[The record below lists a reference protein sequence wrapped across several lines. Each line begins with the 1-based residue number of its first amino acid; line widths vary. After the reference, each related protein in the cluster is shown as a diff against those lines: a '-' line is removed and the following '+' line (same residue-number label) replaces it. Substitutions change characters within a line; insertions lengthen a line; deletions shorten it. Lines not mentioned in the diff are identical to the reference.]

1 VEDVMSKIEKE
12 IKILDI
18 EIEQLKRKL
27 DILGANLKNDGIQK
41 IYVYDLPS
49 IYARFYDCM
58 MQLDKCSKP
67 YDIEICKNK
76 LKTLFLEIDN
86 LLTKKQQEN
95 LFTAIGYKHLKD
107 ILSISDINRFKNVLS
122 TSEVIKII
130 KQFSINPNKWI
141 RLRETN
147 GKTTI
152 TIKHILN
159 EELQAEYGTKM
170 QPVLETEME
179 VPSIESGNAI
189 LEQLGFSFRNY
200 QEKKRTTYV
209 LDNTEIDIDSW
220 PLIPPYL
227 EIEGE
232 SDEQINKIVQKL
244 ELSYKEMVSCN
255 TAEVYKKYGIDIY
268 QFRELRFEEKNKGLE
283 L

>member
-1 VEDVMSKIEKE
+1 MSKIEKE
-12 IKILDI
+12 VKVLNI
-18 EIEQLKRKL
+18 EIEPLKRKL
-27 DILGANLKNDGIQK
+27 ESIGAVLKNDGIQK

-58 MQLDKCSKP
+58 MQLEKCSKP
-67 YDIEICKNK
+67 YDIEVCKSK

-86 LLTKKQQEN
+86 LMTQEQQDST
-95 LFTAIGYKHLKD
+95 FKAIGYKHLND
-107 ILSISDINRFKNVLS
+107 TLSIQDIDRLKELLS
-122 TSEVIKII
+122 TAEVVRLV
-130 KQFSINPNKWI
+130 KQFGINPNKWV

-159 EELQAEYGTKM
+159 EKLQKKYGTKM

-209 LDNTEIDIDSW
+209 LEKIEIDIDEW

-227 EIEGE
+227 EVEGE
-232 SDEQINKIVQKL
+232 SDKQINSIIRKL
-244 ELSYKEMVSCN
+244 ELSDKEIVSCN
-255 TAEVYKKYGIDIY
+255 TVEVYKKYGLDIY
-268 QFRELRFEEKNKGLE
+268 QYRELRFNEKDKDME

>member
-1 VEDVMSKIEKE
+1 MSKIEKE
-12 IKILDI
+12 VKILDI
-18 EIEQLKRKL
+18 EIKQLKKKL
-27 DILGANLKNDGIQK
+27 ESLGATLKSDGVQK

-58 MQLDKCSKP
+58 MQLEKCSKP
-67 YDIEICKNK
+67 YDIEICKSK
-76 LKTLFLEIDN
+76 LKALFLEIDN
-86 LLTKKQQEN
+86 LMTQEQQDST
-95 LFTAIGYKHLKD
+95 FKAIGYKHLNDTLSIQDVDRLKD
-107 ILSISDINRFKNVLS
+107 ILSKA
-122 TSEVIKII
+122 EVVRLV
-130 KQFSINPNKWI
+130 KQFGINPNKWV

-159 EELQAEYGTKM
+159 EELQKEYGTKM

-200 QEKKRTTYV
+200 QEKKRITYV
-209 LDNTEIDIDSW
+209 IDNTEVDIDSW

-227 EIEGE
+227 EVEGE
-232 SDEQINKIVQKL
+232 SDEQIDSIVRKL
-244 ELSYKEMVSCN
+244 ELSDKEIVSCN
-255 TAEVYKKYGIDIY
+255 TAEIYKKYGLDIY
-268 QFRELRFEEKNKGLE
+268 QYRELRFNEKEKGIE

>member
-1 VEDVMSKIEKE
+1 MSKIEKE
-12 IKILDI
+12 VKILNI
-18 EIEQLKRKL
+18 EIEPLRRKL
-27 DILGANLKNDGIQK
+27 EILGAVLKNDGIQK

-49 IYARFYDCM
+49 IYSRFYDCI
-58 MQLDKCSKP
+58 MQLEKCSKP

-76 LKTLFLEIDN
+76 LRTLFMEIDN
-86 LLTKKQQEN
+86 LMTKEQQDSIAN
-95 LFTAIGYKHLKD
+95 SIGYKHLNDTLSILDKDNLKD
-107 ILSISDINRFKNVLS
+107 ILSTK
-122 TSEVIKII
+122 EVVKLV
-130 KQFSINPNKWI
+130 KQFGINPNKWV

-159 EELQAEYGTKM
+159 EELQAEYGTKT

-200 QEKKRTTYV
+200 QEKKRMTYI
-209 LDNTEIDIDSW
+209 LEGTEIDIDSW
-220 PLIPPYL
+220 PLIPSYL

-232 SDEQINKIVQKL
+232 SDEQIDSILKKL
-244 ELSYKEMVSCN
+244 ELSDKEIVSCN
-255 TAEVYKKYGIDIY
+255 TAEIYKKYGIDIY
-268 QFRELRFEEKNKGLE
+268 KYRELRFNEKEKDLE
-283 L
+283 I

>member
-1 VEDVMSKIEKE
+1 MSKIEKE
-12 IKILDI
+12 VKVLNI
-18 EIEQLKRKL
+18 EIEPLKRKL
-27 DILGANLKNDGIQK
+27 ESIGAVLKNDGIQK

-58 MQLDKCSKP
+58 MQLEKCSKP
-67 YDIEICKNK
+67 YDIEVCKSK

-86 LLTKKQQEN
+86 LMTQEQQDST
-95 LFTAIGYKHLKD
+95 FKAIGYKHLND
-107 ILSISDINRFKNVLS
+107 TLSIQDIDRLKELLS
-122 TSEVIKII
+122 TAEVVRLV
-130 KQFSINPNKWI
+130 KQFGINPNKWV

-159 EELQAEYGTKM
+159 EKLQKKYGTKM

-209 LDNTEIDIDSW
+209 LEKIEIDIDEW

-227 EIEGE
+227 EVEGE
-232 SDEQINKIVQKL
+232 SDKQINSIIRKL
-244 ELSYKEMVSCN
+244 ELSDKEIVSCN
-255 TAEVYKKYGIDIY
+255 AVEVYKKYGLDIY
-268 QFRELRFEEKNKGLE
+268 QYRELRFNEKDKDME

>member
-1 VEDVMSKIEKE
+1 MSKIEKE

-268 QFRELRFEEKNKGLE
+268 QFRELRFEKKNKGLE

>member
-1 VEDVMSKIEKE
+1 MSKIEKE

-18 EIEQLKRKL
+18 EIEQIKIKLKK
-27 DILGANLKNDGIQK
+27 LGAVLKNDGVQK

-49 IYARFYDCM
+49 IYSRFYDCM
-58 MQLDKCSKP
+58 MQLDNCSKP
-67 YDIEICKNK
+67 YDAEICKNK
-76 LKTLFLEIDN
+76 LRTLFLEMDN
-86 LLTKKQQEN
+86 LMTKEQQESMSN
-95 LFTAIGYKHLKD
+95 AIGYKSLND
-107 ILSISDINRFKNVLS
+107 SLSIKEIDKLKAVLS
-122 TSEVIKII
+122 KPETIKII
-130 KQFSINPNKWI
+130 KQFGINPNKWV

-159 EELQAEYGTKM
+159 QELQTKI

-189 LEQLGFSFRNY
+189 LEQLGYSFRNY
-200 QEKKRTTYV
+200 QEKQRVTYI
-209 LDNTEIDIDSW
+209 LDDTEIDIDSW

-232 SDEQINKIVQKL
+232 SSEKIDKIVEKL
-244 ELSYKEMVSCN
+244 EISNKEIVSCN
-255 TAEVYKKYGIDIY
+255 TAEVYRKYGIDIY
-268 QFRELRFEEKNKGLE
+268 QFRELRFLKKDKEVE

>member
-1 VEDVMSKIEKE
+1 
-12 IKILDI
+12 
-18 EIEQLKRKL
+18 
-27 DILGANLKNDGIQK
+27 
-41 IYVYDLPS
+41 
-49 IYARFYDCM
+49 
-58 MQLDKCSKP
+58 MQLEKCSKP
-67 YDIEICKNK
+67 YDIEVCKSK
-76 LKTLFLEIDN
+76 LRTLFLEIDN
-86 LLTKKQQEN
+86 LMTLEQQESTFN
-95 LFTAIGYKHLKD
+95 AIGYRHLNDTLLIQDGDRLKET
-107 ILSISDINRFKNVLS
+107 LS
-122 TSEVIKII
+122 TAEVVRLV
-130 KQFSINPNKWI
+130 KQFGINPNKWV

-159 EELQAEYGTKM
+159 EKLQAEFGTKM

-209 LDNTEIDIDSW
+209 LDNTEVDIDSW

-227 EIEGE
+227 EVEGE
-232 SDEQINKIVQKL
+232 SDEKINSIVRKL
-244 ELSYKEMVSCN
+244 ALSDKEIVSCN

-268 QFRELRFEEKNKGLE
+268 KYREFRFNEKDKGIEL
-283 L
+283 

>member
-1 VEDVMSKIEKE
+1 MSKIEKE
-12 IKILDI
+12 VKILNI
-18 EIEQLKRKL
+18 EIESLRIKL
-27 DILGANLKNDGIQK
+27 ENLGAVLKNAGIQK

-49 IYARFYDCM
+49 IYSRFYDCI
-58 MQLDKCSKP
+58 MQLEKCSRP
-67 YDIEICKNK
+67 YDIEICKSK
-76 LKTLFLEIDN
+76 LRILFMEIDN
-86 LLTKKQQEN
+86 LMTKEQQDGIVN
-95 LFTAIGYKHLKD
+95 SIGYQHLNDTLAIQDKD
-107 ILSISDINRFKNVLS
+107 ILKEILS
-122 TSEVIKII
+122 KQEVVKLV
-130 KQFSINPNKWI
+130 KQFGINPNKWV

-159 EELQAEYGTKM
+159 EELQAEYGTKT

-200 QEKKRTTYV
+200 QEKKRITYI
-209 LDNTEIDIDSW
+209 LDGTEIDIDSW

-232 SDEQINKIVQKL
+232 SDEQVDSIVKKL
-244 ELSYKEMVSCN
+244 ELSSKEVVSCN
-255 TAEVYKKYGIDIY
+255 TAEIYKKYGIDIY
-268 QFRELRFEEKNKGLE
+268 KYRELRFSER
-283 L
+283 

>member
-1 VEDVMSKIEKE
+1 MSKIEKE
-12 IKILDI
+12 V
-18 EIEQLKRKL
+18 EIEPLKKKL
-27 DILGANLKNDGIQK
+27 EGLGAVLKNDGIQK

-49 IYARFYDCM
+49 IYSRFYDCM
-58 MQLDKCSKP
+58 MQLEKCSKP
-67 YDIEICKNK
+67 YDIEVCKSK
-76 LKTLFLEIDN
+76 LRILFLEVDN
-86 LLTKKQQEN
+86 LMTLEQQEN
-95 LFTAIGYKHLKD
+95 TFKAVGYKHLNDTLSIQDTDRLKE
-107 ILSISDINRFKNVLS
+107 ILS
-122 TSEVIKII
+122 TPEVVRLV
-130 KQFSINPNKWI
+130 KQFGINPNKWV

-159 EELQAEYGTKM
+159 EKLQKEYGTKM

-200 QEKKRTTYV
+200 QEKKRTTYI

-227 EIEGE
+227 EVEGE
-232 SDEQINKIVQKL
+232 SDKQIESIVRKL
-244 ELSYKEMVSCN
+244 ELSDKEIVSCN
-255 TAEVYKKYGIDIY
+255 TAEVYKKYGLDIY
-268 QFRELRFEEKNKGLE
+268 QYRELRFYEKDKGIE

>member
-1 VEDVMSKIEKE
+1 MSKIEKE
-12 IKILDI
+12 IKILNI

-27 DILGANLKNDGIQK
+27 DMLGANLKNDGIQK

-95 LFTAIGYKHLKD
+95 LSTAIGYKHLKD

-122 TSEVIKII
+122 TPEVIKII

-244 ELSYKEMVSCN
+244 ELSDKEMVSCN

>member
-1 VEDVMSKIEKE
+1 MSKIEKE
-12 IKILDI
+12 IKVLDI
-18 EIEQLKRKL
+18 ETEQLKSKL
-27 DILGANLKNDGIQK
+27 ESLGAILKNDGIQK

-49 IYARFYDCM
+49 IYSRFYDCM

-67 YDIEICKNK
+67 YDIDICKSK
-76 LKTLFLEIDN
+76 LRTLFMEIDN
-86 LLTKKQQEN
+86 LTTKEQQDSMFN
-95 LFTAIGYKHLKD
+95 AIGHKHLNDILSIHDINRLKD
-107 ILSISDINRFKNVLS
+107 ILSTSDVVKM
-122 TSEVIKII
+122 IKH
-130 KQFSINPNKWI
+130 FGINPNKWV

-147 GKTTI
+147 GKVTI

-159 EELQAEYGTKM
+159 QELQAEYGTKM

-200 QEKKRTTYV
+200 QEKKRTTYI
-209 LDNTEIDIDSW
+209 LEGTEVDIDSW

-232 SDEQINKIVQKL
+232 SDEEIEKIVKRL
-244 ELSYKEMVSCN
+244 ELSSKETVSCN
-255 TAEVYKKYGIDIY
+255 TAEVYKKYGMDIY
-268 QFRELRFEEKNKGLE
+268 QFRELRFNEKDKGIE
-283 L
+283 I

>member
-1 VEDVMSKIEKE
+1 MSKIEKE

-159 EELQAEYGTKM
+159 EELQAE
-170 QPVLETEME
+170 
-179 VPSIESGNAI
+179 
-189 LEQLGFSFRNY
+189 
-200 QEKKRTTYV
+200 
-209 LDNTEIDIDSW
+209 
-220 PLIPPYL
+220 
-227 EIEGE
+227 
-232 SDEQINKIVQKL
+232 
-244 ELSYKEMVSCN
+244 
-255 TAEVYKKYGIDIY
+255 
-268 QFRELRFEEKNKGLE
+268 
-283 L
+283 

>member
-1 VEDVMSKIEKE
+1 MNKIEKE
-12 IKILDI
+12 VKVLDI
-18 EIEQLKRKL
+18 EIEQLRKKL
-27 DILGANLKNDGIQK
+27 ESLGAVLKNDEIQK

-49 IYARFYDCM
+49 IYSRFYDCM
-58 MQLDKCSKP
+58 MQLEKCSKP
-67 YDIEICKNK
+67 YDIVVCKSK
-76 LKTLFLEIDN
+76 LRTLFLEVDN
-86 LLTKKQQEN
+86 LMTLEQQEN
-95 LFTAIGYKHLKD
+95 TFKAIGYKHLSDTLLIQDTNRLKET
-107 ILSISDINRFKNVLS
+107 LSIAEVVK
-122 TSEVIKII
+122 VIK
-130 KQFSINPNKWI
+130 QYGINPNKWV

-159 EELQAEYGTKM
+159 EKLTKEYGTRM

-200 QEKKRTTYV
+200 QEKRRTTYI
-209 LDNTEIDIDSW
+209 LDDTEIDIDSW

-232 SDEQINKIVQKL
+232 SDEQIDNILRALKL
-244 ELSYKEMVSCN
+244 SDKEVLSCN
-255 TAEVYKKYGIDIY
+255 TEEVYKKYGLDIY
-268 QFRELRFEEKNKGLE
+268 QFRELRFNEKDKVIE

>member
-1 VEDVMSKIEKE
+1 MSKIEKE
-12 IKILDI
+12 IKILNI

-27 DILGANLKNDGIQK
+27 DMLGANLKNDGIQK

-95 LFTAIGYKHLKD
+95 LSTAIGYKNLKV
-107 ILSISDINRFKNVLS
+107 ILSISYINRFKNVLS
-122 TSEVIKII
+122 TPEVIKII

-244 ELSYKEMVSCN
+244 ELSDKEMVSCN

>member
-1 VEDVMSKIEKE
+1 MSKIEKE
-12 IKILDI
+12 VKVLDI
-18 EIEQLKRKL
+18 EIEQLKKKL
-27 DILGANLKNDGIQK
+27 ESLGAVLKNDGIQK

-49 IYARFYDCM
+49 IYSRFYDCM
-58 MQLDKCSKP
+58 MQLKKCSKP
-67 YDIEICKNK
+67 YDIEVCKSK
-76 LKTLFLEIDN
+76 LRTLFLEIDN
-86 LLTKKQQEN
+86 LMTLEQQESTFN
-95 LFTAIGYKHLKD
+95 AIGYRHLNDTLLIQDGDRLKET
-107 ILSISDINRFKNVLS
+107 LS
-122 TSEVIKII
+122 TAEVVRLV
-130 KQFSINPNKWI
+130 KQFGINPNKWV

-159 EELQAEYGTKM
+159 EKLQAEFGTKM

-209 LDNTEIDIDSW
+209 LDNTEVDIDSW

-227 EIEGE
+227 EVEGE
-232 SDEQINKIVQKL
+232 SDEKINSIVRKL
-244 ELSYKEMVSCN
+244 ALSDKEIVSCN

-268 QFRELRFEEKNKGLE
+268 KYRELRFNEKDKGIE

>member
-1 VEDVMSKIEKE
+1 MSKIEKE

-179 VPSIESGNAI
+179 VPSIERGNAI

>member
-1 VEDVMSKIEKE
+1 MSKIEKE

-107 ILSISDINRFKNVLS
+107 ILSISDINRFKKVLS

>member
-1 VEDVMSKIEKE
+1 MKKIEKE
-12 IKILDI
+12 IKVLDI
-18 EIEQLKRKL
+18 NVEQLRKKL
-27 DILGANLKNDGIQK
+27 EYLRATLKSDGIQK

-49 IYARFYDCM
+49 IYSRFYDCM
-58 MQLDKCSKP
+58 MQLEKCSKP
-67 YDIEICKNK
+67 YDLEVCKNK
-76 LKTLFLEIDN
+76 LKNLFLEIDN
-86 LLTKKQQEN
+86 LVTKEQQEN
-95 LFTAIGYKHLKD
+95 IYAAVGYKYLSD
-107 ILSISDINRFKNVLS
+107 VLSIQDIYKLKEVL
-122 TSEVIKII
+122 TKTEVRSLI
-130 KQFSINPNKWI
+130 KQFGINPNKCV

-159 EELQAEYGTKM
+159 KKFQEKYGTKM

-179 VPSIESGNAI
+179 VPSIESGNSI

-200 QEKKRTTYV
+200 QEKNRITYIFN
-209 LDNTEIDIDSW
+209 DTEIDIDSW

-232 SDEQINKIVQKL
+232 SDEQINSILK
-244 ELSYKEMVSCN
+244 ELDLSDKEMISCN
-255 TAEVYKKYGIDIY
+255 TADVYKKYGIDIY
-268 QFRELRFEEKNKGLE
+268 QYRELKFSEQEKELE

>member
-1 VEDVMSKIEKE
+1 MKKIEKE
-12 IKILDI
+12 IKVLDI
-18 EIEQLKRKL
+18 NVEQLRKKL
-27 DILGANLKNDGIQK
+27 EYLRATLKSDGIQK

-49 IYARFYDCM
+49 IYSRFYDCM
-58 MQLDKCSKP
+58 MQLEKCSKP
-67 YDIEICKNK
+67 YDLEVCKNK
-76 LKTLFLEIDN
+76 LKNLFLEIDN
-86 LLTKKQQEN
+86 LVTKEQQEN
-95 LFTAIGYKHLKD
+95 IYAAVGYKYLSD
-107 ILSISDINRFKNVLS
+107 VLSIQDIYKLKEVL
-122 TSEVIKII
+122 TKTEVRSLI
-130 KQFSINPNKWI
+130 KQFGINPNKWV

-159 EELQAEYGTKM
+159 KKFQEKYGTKM

-179 VPSIESGNAI
+179 VPSIESGNSI

-200 QEKKRTTYV
+200 QEKNRITYIFN
-209 LDNTEIDIDSW
+209 DTEIDIDSW

-232 SDEQINKIVQKL
+232 SDEQINSILK
-244 ELSYKEMVSCN
+244 ELDLSDKEMISCN
-255 TAEVYKKYGIDIY
+255 TADVYKKYGIDIY
-268 QFRELRFEEKNKGLE
+268 QYRELKFSEQEKELE

>member
-1 VEDVMSKIEKE
+1 MKKIEKE
-12 IKILDI
+12 IKVLDI
-18 EIEQLKRKL
+18 NVEQLRKKL
-27 DILGANLKNDGIQK
+27 EYLRATLKSDGIQK

-49 IYARFYDCM
+49 IYSRFYDCM
-58 MQLDKCSKP
+58 RQLEKCSKP
-67 YDIEICKNK
+67 YDLEVCKNK
-76 LKTLFLEIDN
+76 LKNLFLEIDN
-86 LLTKKQQEN
+86 LVTKEQQEN
-95 LFTAIGYKHLKD
+95 IYAAVGYKYLSD
-107 ILSISDINRFKNVLS
+107 VLSIQDIYKLKEVL
-122 TSEVIKII
+122 TKTEVRSLI
-130 KQFSINPNKWI
+130 KQFGINPNKWV

-159 EELQAEYGTKM
+159 KKFQEKYGTKM

-179 VPSIESGNAI
+179 VPSIESGNSI

-200 QEKKRTTYV
+200 QEKNRITYIFN
-209 LDNTEIDIDSW
+209 DTEIDIDSW

-232 SDEQINKIVQKL
+232 SDEQINSILK
-244 ELSYKEMVSCN
+244 ELDLSDKEMISCN
-255 TAEVYKKYGIDIY
+255 TADVYKKYGIDIY
-268 QFRELRFEEKNKGLE
+268 QYRELKFSEQEKELE